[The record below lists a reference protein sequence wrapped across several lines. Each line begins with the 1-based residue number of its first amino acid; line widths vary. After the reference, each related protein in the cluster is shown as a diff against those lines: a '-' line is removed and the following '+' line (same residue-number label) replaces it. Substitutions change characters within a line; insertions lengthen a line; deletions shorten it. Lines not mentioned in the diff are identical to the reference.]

1 MADLYTNSDLLAQAI
16 NALEGKTAGGG
27 GIGGSGVAGSIA
39 KFDGPN
45 SITAGPAFNAT
56 HNNQFLRKD
65 GQWVTVSTSVPTA
78 ISLNTISSVSETTG
92 ITISSDKIIVGDG
105 CGSTTTIKAIVAAIR
120 KLGGNV

>member
-27 GIGGSGVAGSIA
+27 GISGSGVAGSIA
-39 KFDGPN
+39 KFDGEK

-65 GQWVTVSTSVPTA
+65 GQWVTVNASIPTA
-78 ISLNTISSVSETTG
+78 ISVNTISPVSTATG
-92 ITISSDKIIVGDG
+92 ITISGDKITVGDG
-105 CGSTTTIKAIVAAIR
+105 CGSTTTIAKIVAAIR
-120 KLGGNV
+120 KMGGSV